1 MKTNT
6 VIFVRVYFTESSH
19 LLKTITTDLTQK
31 FNIRGLSVFR
41 ATTGFGETGEHTTSL
56 LDFSLDLP
64 LVIEFFDQKEKI
76 EPALEYLDTLIKKEH
91 IVFWPAKT
99 NV

>member
-1 MKTNT
+1 MKTNP

-19 LLKTITTDLTQK
+19 LLKTISADLTQK

-41 ATTGFGETGEHTTSL
+41 ATSGFGETGEHTSSL

-64 LVIEFFDQKEKI
+64 VVIEFFDQKEKI
-76 EPALEYLDTLIKKEH
+76 EPALDYLDTLIKKEH

-99 NV
+99 NG

>member
-1 MKTNT
+1 MKTKP
-6 VIFVRVYFTESSH
+6 VIFVRIYFTESSH
-19 LLKTITTDLTQK
+19 LLKTITNDLTQK

-41 ATTGFGETGEHTTSL
+41 ATTGYGETGEHTTSL